1 MKKFFK
7 HVQRGWSVVSGEVCI
22 GPKPDGRVSTSGN
35 GVPPAVRELTYDSGV
50 DHHYR
55 DSTSVSV
62 REPSCATLKQ
72 HTSTSA
78 CLSTNA
84 KEPKK
89 LDKEMAVI
97 VATVR
102 KELKAAEL
110 KGFESFNPPQ
120 EDLEIFEVGI
130 EKALRNK
137 LRNEMEPGYFEEGS
151 DGDDSK
157 DSDYTENSGKRKR
170 KKATNKK
177 DQKQTAEK
185 KNKSVY
191 QKSKDIEASSVK
203 RYHWKLFQNK
213 INDSTNNYVLY

>member
-1 MKKFFK
+1 
-7 HVQRGWSVVSGEVCI
+7 
-22 GPKPDGRVSTSGN
+22 
-35 GVPPAVRELTYDSGV
+35 
-50 DHHYR
+50 
-55 DSTSVSV
+55 
-62 REPSCATLKQ
+62 
-72 HTSTSA
+72 
-78 CLSTNA
+78 
-84 KEPKK
+84 
-89 LDKEMAVI
+89 MAVI

-157 DSDYTENSGKRKR
+157 DSDYTENCGKRKR
-170 KKATNKK
+170 KKATKK
-177 DQKQTAEK
+177 NQKQTAEK

-191 QKSKDIEASSVK
+191 QKSKDIEDSSAK
-203 RYHWKLFQNK
+203 KYHWKLFQNK